1 MCYKEAWM
9 PTFTMRLPD
18 EDYEALQAMSL
29 LTGRSMADLVRD
41 AVSDSLTD
49 FASSSELYQSFKEEL
64 RARELAMETLK
75 QRLPADQREA
85 LEKAEDSVNAAPDD
99 TAGDRDRQATT
110 AEAAP
115 PTLTASRAERPAS
128 PARR

>member
-1 MCYKEAWM
+1 M

-41 AVSDSLTD
+41 AVSESLTG

-64 RARELAMETLK
+64 RARELAMETLR
-75 QRLPADQREA
+75 QRLPADERETA
-85 LEKAEDSVNAAPDD
+85 GSAPDP
-99 TAGDRDRQATT
+99 
-110 AEAAP
+110 E
-115 PTLTASRAERPAS
+115 
-128 PARR
+128 PARGRRAPTRKVQAGASARG

>member
-1 MCYKEAWM
+1 MCYREARM

-41 AVSDSLTD
+41 AVSDSLTG

-85 LEKAEDSVNAAPDD
+85 LEKAEDAVNAAPDD
-99 TAGDRDRQATT
+99 TAGDRDRRATA
-110 AEAAP
+110 AEAARP
-115 PTLTASRAERPAS
+115 ALAASRAERPAS
-128 PARR
+128 PTRR

>member
-1 MCYKEAWM
+1 M

-41 AVSDSLTD
+41 AVSDSLTG

-75 QRLPADQREA
+75 QRLPAHQREA
-85 LEKAEDSVNAAPDD
+85 LEDAEEAANALADED
-99 TAGDRDRQATT
+99 AADDRDRPDATT
-110 AEAAP
+110 EAGQPVLA
-115 PTLTASRAERPAS
+115 TRAERPAS

>member
-1 MCYKEAWM
+1 M

-41 AVSDSLTD
+41 AVADSLTY
-49 FASSSELYQSFKEEL
+49 FASSNELYQSFKEEL

-75 QRLPADQREA
+75 QRLPADQRDALDAPGDEA
-85 LEKAEDSVNAAPDD
+85 
-99 TAGDRDRQATT
+99 
-110 AEAAP
+110 AEAARTGRRP
-115 PTLTASRAERPAS
+115 PASARREQPAS
-128 PARR
+128 PSRR

>member
-1 MCYKEAWM
+1 M
-9 PTFTMRLPD
+9 PTFTMRLPE

-64 RARELAMETLK
+64 RARELAMETLR
-75 QRLPADQREA
+75 QRLPADQRDVDG
-85 LEKAEDSVNAAPDD
+85 DSAAP
-99 TAGDRDRQATT
+99 
-110 AEAAP
+110 EAP
-115 PTLTASRAERPAS
+115 PAKRLRGSARKERAAASSRG
-128 PARR
+128 